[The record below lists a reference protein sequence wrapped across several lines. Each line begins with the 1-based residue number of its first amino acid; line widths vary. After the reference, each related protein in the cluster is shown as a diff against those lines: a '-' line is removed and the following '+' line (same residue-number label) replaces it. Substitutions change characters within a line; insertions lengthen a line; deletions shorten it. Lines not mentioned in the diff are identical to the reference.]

1 MHTRGR
7 YKNRSNGIDL
17 PATSDTMTIT
27 TRRAVPKDLEAVQK
41 LFVETIKSTC
51 KNDYSPAQISV
62 WTSSVQNKERWLGI
76 MRDQHFLVAEIE
88 NTIVGFG
95 SLENGNYL
103 DFLYVHK
110 DYLRRGVA
118 NYLYQELLA
127 ESQQQGFDRLTSDV
141 SKTARPFF
149 ETKGFIVVKENKMVK
164 QGVEISNYHMELC
177 LPLD

>member
-1 MHTRGR
+1 
-7 YKNRSNGIDL
+7 
-17 PATSDTMTIT
+17 MTIT

-51 KNDYSPAQISV
+51 KNDYSPAQIAV

-127 ESQQQGFDRLTSDV
+127 ESQRLGFDRLTSDV

-149 ETKGFIVVKENKMVK
+149 ETKGFRVVKENKMVK
-164 QGVEISNYHMELC
+164 QGVEISNYHMEQ
-177 LPLD
+177 